1 VTQTTGPRS
10 PHWLWDE
17 FQSERLLPSL
27 TAGVLMG
34 ITEVIYALSL
44 GSLIFSGD
52 LGAYLSFGIGI
63 ALITPTIVL
72 ICISLGTSVPGV
84 TGTSQDSSSLV
95 LAVIAAALVS
105 ALSASGAEDRLT
117 TVLAAIATTTLLTGV
132 FFLALGM
139 FKLGGLVRF
148 IPYPVMGGFLAAT
161 GWLLARGSFGVMA
174 SFPLTLSNLPALLG
188 PDQLL
193 LWVPG
198 VLFALVLF
206 FGLRRTNRLM
216 AMPAILVGAIVVFYL
231 ALLVT
236 GTSVGEARDQGLLLG
251 EVSGKATWHP
261 LAPADLLA
269 ANWRAIMGQGGNIA
283 IVLILSVVGLLLN
296 ASGIE
301 LAVRQDIDLNR
312 ELRVAGLANILSGL
326 GGGMVGYH
334 ALDLST
340 LCRRIGVRSRLPGV
354 VAGVICAAM
363 LLAGSALIALF
374 PKPILGGLLLFLG
387 LCFLVEWVVEGW
399 FRLSRADYAVV
410 LLILVVTA
418 ATDFLIGVGLGLVVM
433 IILFVLNYSRIDV
446 VHHALSGAEITSNVE
461 RFAHHRRILTALGK
475 HTYVLELRGFIFFG
489 TANALL
495 ERIRARVADTG
506 QLPVRYI
513 ALDFRRVTGLDSS
526 AVFSFVKCRQLAEA
540 HNITLVLTHISEEI
554 QHQFEL
560 GGLLGVGEDVRFFP
574 DLDRG
579 LEWCENQLLEVER
592 IAEIRVPT
600 TLRQQLAE
608 SGFAAASI
616 TRLMGFLEQV
626 EVEAGEY
633 LIRQGDEADD
643 LYFIEQGKVSVYLEL
658 ESGQRV
664 RLQTL
669 GLGTIVGELGMYLDT
684 TRTASVTADSPTIA
698 YRLTRMALFE
708 MKERE
713 PELAATFHEF
723 AVRLLSER
731 LAATNHALEA
741 VLR

>member
-1 VTQTTGPRS
+1 VK
-10 PHWLWDE
+10 
-17 FQSERLLPSL
+17 
-27 TAGVLMG
+27 
-34 ITEVIYALSL
+34 LSKH
-44 GSLIFSGD
+44 SM
-52 LGAYLSFGIGI
+52 YLSFGIGI
-63 ALITPTIVL
+63 ALITPAIVL
-72 ICISLGTSVPGV
+72 IGISLGTSVPGV
-84 TGTSQDSSSLV
+84 TGTLQDSSSLIM
-95 LAVIAAALVS
+95 AVIAAALVS
-105 ALSASGAEDRLT
+105 ALSAGGVEDKLT
-117 TVLAAIATTTLLTGV
+117 TVLAAIAATTLLTGV
-132 FFLALGM
+132 FFLALGF

-161 GWLLARGSFGVMA
+161 GWLLAQGSFGVMA

-188 PDQLL
+188 PDQLI

-206 FGLRRTNRLM
+206 FGLRRTNHIM
-216 AMPAILVGAIVVFYL
+216 AMSGILMGTVVVFYL

-236 GTSVGEARDQGLLLG
+236 GTSIGEATNQGLLLG
-251 EVSGKATWHP
+251 EVSGKATLRP
-261 LAPADLLA
+261 LGPAELLA
-269 ANWRAIMGQGGNIA
+269 ADWRAILGQSGNIA

-312 ELRVAGLANILSGL
+312 ELRVAGLVNILSGL

-340 LCRRIGVRSRLPGV
+340 LCRRIGVRGRLPGV
-354 VAGVICAAM
+354 VAGVFCAAM
-363 LLAGSALIALF
+363 LLAGSALLALF

-399 FRLSRADYAVV
+399 SRLSRTDYAVV

-418 ATDFLIGVGLGLVVM
+418 ATDFLIGVGVGLIVM
-433 IILFVLNYSRIDV
+433 TILFALNYSRIDV

-461 RFAHHRRILTALGK
+461 RFAHHRRVLTELGK

-513 ALDFRRVTGLDSS
+513 VLDFRRVTGLDSS
-526 AVFSFVKCRQLAEA
+526 AVFSFVKCKQLAEA
-540 HNITLVLTHISEEI
+540 HDMTLVLTHISEEI

-560 GGLLGVGEDVRFFP
+560 GGLLGISEDVRIFP

-579 LEWCENQLLEVER
+579 LEWCENQLLEVEQ
-592 IAEIRVPT
+592 IAKIRVPT
-600 TLRQQLAE
+600 TLREQLAD
-608 SGFAAASI
+608 SGFETVHT
-616 TRLMGFLEQV
+616 TRLMEFLEWV
-626 EVEAGEY
+626 EVEEGEY

-643 LYFIEQGKVSVYLEL
+643 LYFIEQGTVSVILEL
-658 ESGQRV
+658 ESGQQV

-669 GLGTIVGELGMYLDT
+669 GLGTIVGELGLYLQT

-698 YRLTRMALFE
+698 YRLTRTALSE
-708 MKERE
+708 MREKE

-731 LAATNHALEA
+731 LATANHALEA